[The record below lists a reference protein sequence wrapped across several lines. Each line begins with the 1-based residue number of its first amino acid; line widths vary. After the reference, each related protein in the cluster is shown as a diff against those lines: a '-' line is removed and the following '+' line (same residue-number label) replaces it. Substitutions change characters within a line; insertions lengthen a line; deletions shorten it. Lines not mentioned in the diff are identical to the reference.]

1 MFTLGFELDSN
12 GQLAHIGLN
21 SSDTTG
27 YETPATLKDA
37 LKDLSVQNPCI
48 VFSHLCDDE
57 NFKSSLTQW
66 EIGTIAEACDLL
78 KELWQ
83 YDMIK
88 DPDKNDIRARMNP
101 LQLLENALN
110 IIYKQQQFIDA
121 YTGKKWNVSLYD
133 KKYQK

>member
-57 NFKSSLTQW
+57 NFKSSLSQW
-66 EIGTIAEACDLL
+66 EIGTIAEACEIGTRLASSVIAT
-78 KELWQ
+78 KESVCPRFRPEEFGLPAQ
-83 YDMIK
+83 E
-88 DPDKNDIRARMNP
+88 A
-101 LQLLENALN
+101 
-110 IIYKQQQFIDA
+110 
-121 YTGKKWNVSLYD
+121 
-133 KKYQK
+133 